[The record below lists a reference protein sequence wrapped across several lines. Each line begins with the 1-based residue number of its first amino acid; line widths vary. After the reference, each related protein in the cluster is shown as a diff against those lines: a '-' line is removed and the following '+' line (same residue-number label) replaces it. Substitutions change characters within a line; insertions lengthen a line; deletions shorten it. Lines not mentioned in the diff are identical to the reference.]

1 MNQPLDHEHPLL
13 LVLREGDRPS
23 HAFLALL
30 DHPEVRLHQW
40 PAPWSF
46 ERAGIDLP
54 AALPDLRTI
63 TRERLAQV
71 LDVLLRLHTPQALDA
86 LARQVWRGADERVR
100 AFFLRRP
107 VFATLAS
114 TVGMAPK
121 SAEIAPPEEFVRGQ
135 VIIHRFELEYR
146 LGPGEE
152 PWDPAAPAEEGSLV
166 LYPFDPANAAA
177 RREANLPEGTAPIL
191 EAFAYGAG
199 RARHRRV
206 LEDVAHARGWQVIDT
221 AEAKR

>member
-13 LVLREGDRPS
+13 LVLRDGDRPS
-23 HAFLALL
+23 DAFLALL

-63 TRERLAQV
+63 TRERLPQV

-86 LARQVWRGADERVR
+86 LVRQIWRGADERVR
-100 AFFLRRP
+100 AFFLKRP
-107 VFATLAS
+107 VLSTFAS

-121 SAEIAPPEEFVRGQ
+121 SVEIAPPEEFVAGQ
-135 VIIHRFELEYR
+135 VIVHRFELEYR
-146 LGPGEE
+146 LQSAGEVA
-152 PWDPAAPAEEGSLV
+152 DPLAPPEEGSLV
-166 LYPFDPANAAA
+166 LYPFDPANQAA

-199 RARHRRV
+199 RAGHRRV
-206 LEDVAHARGWQVIDT
+206 LEDIAHARGWQVIDT
-221 AEAKR
+221 AEA